1 MYDGAVASQ
10 FDATYTPPAMADTR
24 VLNSWKEISNYIGR
38 GVRTVQRWEEH
49 YGLPV
54 HRPSGRDR
62 SAVYALVDEV
72 DAWLKAGATH
82 QKPAGAKKP
91 LDPQVYAYCEHLINN
106 AGALRERLR
115 KTRAQAEE
123 IRLRINEAR
132 KSRQAEAT
140 AQSQNFRKAS

>member
-1 MYDGAVASQ
+1 M
-10 FDATYTPPAMADTR
+10 TETR

-91 LDPQVYAYCEHLINN
+91 LDADVLAYCQNLIKS
-106 AGALRERLR
+106 AGALRARLRETRLRTEEIRSKIHQSR
-115 KTRAQAEE
+115 KTRNADLTAERASE
-123 IRLRINEAR
+123 
-132 KSRQAEAT
+132 SV
-140 AQSQNFRKAS
+140 RKAS

>member
-1 MYDGAVASQ
+1 
-10 FDATYTPPAMADTR
+10 MAETR

-82 QKPAGAKKP
+82 QKPASAKKP
-91 LDPQVYAYCEHLINN
+91 LDPDVLAYCERLITD
-106 AGALRERLR
+106 AGALRERLHE
-115 KTRAQAEE
+115 TRRSAEE
-123 IRLRINEAR
+123 LRFKIIES
-132 KSRQAEAT
+132 KKGRQT
-140 AQSQNFRKAS
+140 DSSAQPAHHTMRKAG

>member
-1 MYDGAVASQ
+1 MS
-10 FDATYTPPAMADTR
+10 DTR
-24 VLNSWKEISNYIGR
+24 VLNSWKEISSYIGR

-82 QKPAGAKKP
+82 QKLAGAKKP
-91 LDPQVYAYCEHLINN
+91 LDPEVLAYCEQLITN
-106 AGALRERLR
+106 AGAIRERLR
-115 KTRAQAEE
+115 ETRQRTEE
-123 IRLRINEAR
+123 IRSKINESRKAR
-132 KSRQAEAT
+132 QTESS
-140 AQSQNFRKAS
+140 AQPGVNSIRKAS

>member
-1 MYDGAVASQ
+1 
-10 FDATYTPPAMADTR
+10 MADTR

-82 QKPAGAKKP
+82 QKPAAAKKP
-91 LDPQVYAYCEHLINN
+91 LDPEVLAYCEHLITN

-115 KTRAQAEE
+115 VTRQKAEE
-123 IRLRINEAR
+123 IRLKINASRRAR
-132 KSRQAEAT
+132 NAEIT
-140 AQSQNFRKAS
+140 PQS

>member
-1 MYDGAVASQ
+1 MG
-10 FDATYTPPAMADTR
+10 DTR

-91 LDPQVYAYCEHLINN
+91 LDPEVLAYCEHLISN
-106 AGALRERLR
+106 AGALRARLR
-115 KTRAQAEE
+115 ETRQRAEE
-123 IRLRINEAR
+123 IRSKINESRKAR
-132 KSRQAEAT
+132 NAELSGQDPSET
-140 AQSQNFRKAS
+140 VRKAS